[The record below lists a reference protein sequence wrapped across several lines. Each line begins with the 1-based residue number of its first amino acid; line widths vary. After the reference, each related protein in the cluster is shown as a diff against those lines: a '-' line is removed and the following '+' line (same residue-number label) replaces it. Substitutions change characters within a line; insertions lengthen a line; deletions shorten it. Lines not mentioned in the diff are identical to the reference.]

1 MSGFPPVLDD
11 AGLAEYVE
19 RLRSLGVPVDALSE
33 PGLSDAEMDE
43 MTAAVGLVLP
53 GEARVL
59 WRWHDG
65 VPEDGR
71 ANPLGAFR
79 KRFLRL
85 SEAVNGHRQSRKVVL
100 DVAKDDPVE
109 DDPDMHYRPSWLPLL
124 GPQHPLVIDCA
135 VGVDEPTPL
144 RLVDLEDPDEPFVRA
159 RSLGE
164 AVRLWSNA
172 LDRGLWKWDAAKQ
185 GWEVDLSSLA
195 PIERASPLL

>member
-1 MSGFPPVLDD
+1 MDNAISILDDTTWEEYLDKLCSHGVPLDDWPMSGLTDI
-11 AGLAEYVE
+11 
-19 RLRSLGVPVDALSE
+19 
-33 PGLSDAEMDE
+33 EMDE
-43 MTAAVGLVLP
+43 MTAAVDLRLP
-53 GEARVL
+53 DEARVL

-71 ANPLGAFR
+71 ANPLGGF
-79 KRFLRL
+79 KGRFLSL
-85 SEAVNGHRQSRKVVL
+85 CEAVNGHRQSRKVVL

-135 VGVDEPTPL
+135 VARDQPTPL
-144 RLVDLEDPDEPFVRA
+144 RMINLENPDEPFVWA

>member
-1 MSGFPPVLDD
+1 
-11 AGLAEYVE
+11 VE

-71 ANPLGAFR
+71 PNPLGAFR

-85 SEAVNGHRQSRKVVL
+85 SEAIACHREYREVV
-100 DVAKDDPVE
+100 VSVVE
-109 DDPDMHYRPSWLPLL
+109 GNPDIRFAPSWLPMFDE
-124 GPQHPLVIDCA
+124 QHPLVIDCA

-144 RLVDLEDPDEPFVRA
+144 RMINLENPDEPFVWA

-164 AVRLWSNA
+164 AVQMWSNA
-172 LDRGLWKWDAAKQ
+172 LDRGLWKWDAAKR
-185 GWEVDLSSLA
+185 GWEVDLSSL
-195 PIERASPLL
+195 PPGERASPLL

>member
-1 MSGFPPVLDD
+1 MEADAMSGFPPVLDD

-19 RLRSLGVPVDALSE
+19 RLRFLGVPVDALNE

-43 MTAAVGLVLP
+43 MVAVIGLVLP

-65 VPEDGR
+65 TPGDGR

-85 SEAVNGHRQSRKVVL
+85 DEAIACHREYREVVL
-100 DVAKDDPVE
+100 SVVE
-109 DDPDMHYRPSWLPLL
+109 GNPDIRFAPSWLPMF
-124 GPQHPLVIDCA
+124 GDQHPLVIDCA

-144 RLVDLEDPDEPFVRA
+144 RLIDLEDPDEPFVRA

-164 AVRLWSNA
+164 AVQMWSNA

-185 GWEVDLSSLA
+185 GWEVDLSSLP
-195 PIERASPLL
+195 PIEQASPLL

>member
-43 MTAAVGLVLP
+43 MTAVIGLVLP

-65 VPEDGR
+65 IPEDGR
-71 ANPLGAFR
+71 ANPLGAFGP
-79 KRFLRL
+79 RFLRL
-85 SEAVNGHRQSRKVVL
+85 DEAIACHRKYREVV
-100 DVAKDDPVE
+100 VSVVE
-109 DDPDMHYRPSWLPLL
+109 GNPDIRFAPSWLPMFDE
-124 GPQHPLVIDCA
+124 QHSLVIDCA

-144 RLVDLEDPDEPFVRA
+144 RMINLENPDEPLVWA

-164 AVRLWSNA
+164 AVRLWSDA
-172 LDRGLWKWDAAKQ
+172 LDRGLRNWDAAKQ
-185 GWEVDLSSLA
+185 AWEVDLSSLP
-195 PIERASPLL
+195 PIEQASPLL